1 MLNFTKAIDY
11 HYDKFPPGKLDYS
24 FFMDNLLKATEALAR
39 FDQMLKNM
47 HNNEIFLAPLRNQE
61 AVMSSRMEGT
71 ISTMDE
77 VMEYQLEDEINLNVK
92 NDIIET
98 ILYQRTMRSAQKS
111 ITDGYEIT
119 PGFIRSM
126 HQQLLSLGRGA
137 QKNPGQFKVQQN
149 YLGDEFSKSVY
160 FIPIIPEK
168 LQEGLE
174 KWSHFAEHS
183 TFPHLIK
190 TAILHLEFEAL
201 HPFEDGNGRIG
212 RMLIP
217 LLLWKYKLINEP
229 HFYISGYFDEHKE
242 LYIKRLREVSRTNNW
257 NQWIDFFLQAITEQ
271 ANKNLEITQK
281 IQNLYDQ
288 MKSEFLETLSSKWSV
303 VTLDFIFS
311 NPVFRT
317 NNYYKLTGIPQ
328 PTGNNIL
335 RKLNNKGL
343 LQLREEASGSKP
355 ALYSFELLMR
365 LIRV

>member
-1 MLNFTKAIDY
+1 MLNIEKAIPY
-11 HYDKFPPGKLDYS
+11 HYDKFPPKKLDYAV
-24 FFMDNLLKATEALAR
+24 FMDNLLNATESLAR

-77 VMEYQLEDEINLNVK
+77 IMEYQLEDENKLNVK

-98 ILYQRTMRSAQKS
+98 LLYQRTMRNAQKS
-111 ITDGYEIT
+111 ITEGYKIT
-119 PGFIRSM
+119 PGFIRMM

-137 QKNPGQFKVQQN
+137 QKKPGKYKEEQN
-149 YLGDEFSKSVY
+149 YLGDEISKIVY
-160 FIPIIPEK
+160 FIPITPEK

-174 KWSHFAEHS
+174 KWSDFAENS
-183 TFPHLIK
+183 TYPHLVK
-190 TAILHLEFEAL
+190 TAMLHIEFEAL

-217 LLLWKYKLINEP
+217 LLLWKYGVITEP
-229 HFYISGYFDEHKE
+229 HFYISGYFDEHKDE
-242 LYIKRLREVSRTNNW
+242 YIKRLREVSRSNNW
-257 NQWIDFFLQAITEQ
+257 DQWIDFFLGAIAEQ
-271 ANKNLEITQK
+271 ANNNLNVAQK
-281 IQNLYDQ
+281 IQNLYDE
-288 MKSEFLETLSSKWSV
+288 MKLEFTEILSSKWSV
-303 VTLDFIFS
+303 QSLDFIFS

-335 RKLNNKGL
+335 KKLHTNDL
-343 LQLREEASGSKP
+343 LKLREEASGNKP
-355 ALYSFELLMR
+355 ALYSFEPLMK

>member
-1 MLNFTKAIDY
+1 
-11 HYDKFPPGKLDYS
+11 
-24 FFMDNLLKATEALAR
+24 
-39 FDQMLKNM
+39 
-47 HNNEIFLAPLRNQE
+47 
-61 AVMSSRMEGT
+61 MEGT

-77 VMEYQLEDEINLNVK
+77 VMEYQLENEETLHIK

-98 ILYQRTMRSAQKS
+98 ILYQRTMRNAQKS

-119 PGFIRSM
+119 PAFIRMM

-137 QKNPGQFKVQQN
+137 QKNPGQFKSQQN
-149 YLGDEFSKSVY
+149 YLGDELLKSVY
-160 FIPIIPEK
+160 FVPVTPEK

-174 KWSHFAEHS
+174 KWSYFAEHS
-183 TFPHLIK
+183 NLPNLIK

-217 LLLWKYKLINEP
+217 LLLWKYKVIDEP

-242 LYIKRLREVSRTNNW
+242 MYIKRLREVSRTNNW
-257 NQWIDFFLQAITEQ
+257 DQWIDFFLLAITEQ

-288 MKSEFLETLSSKWSV
+288 MKIEFTNALSSKWSIA
-303 VTLDFIFS
+303 TLDFIFS

-317 NNYYKLTGIPQ
+317 NNYYKHTGIPQ
-328 PTGNNIL
+328 PTGNNLL
-335 RKLNNKGL
+335 RKLNDSGL
-343 LQLREEASGSKP
+343 LHLKEEASGNKP
-355 ALYSFELLMR
+355 ALYSFEHLMR